1 MYTNLIV
8 TFRLDQTVDHYVPV
22 DTDSVIHKLRV
33 ELVFNYKW
41 CITSEHNFTQ
51 SESKFDISHCNC
63 FIIFLYLLNFNIN
76 CESFGANYYNTK
88 L

>member
-1 MYTNLIV
+1 MIIIYVGLFHYGNIFSEV
-8 TFRLDQTVDHYVPV
+8 DQTVDHFVPV

-51 SESKFDISHCNC
+51 SAPFHV
-63 FIIFLYLLNFNIN
+63 
-76 CESFGANYYNTK
+76 TK
-88 L
+88 SP